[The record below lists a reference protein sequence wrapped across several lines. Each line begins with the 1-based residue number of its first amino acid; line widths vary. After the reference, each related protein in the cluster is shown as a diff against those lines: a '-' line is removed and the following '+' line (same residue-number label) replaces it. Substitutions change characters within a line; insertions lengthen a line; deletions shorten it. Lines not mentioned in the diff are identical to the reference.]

1 MGKVIAIDL
10 GTTNSVMA
18 VIEEGKPVIIPNAEG
33 ERLTPSVVAC
43 DPHTCQL
50 LVGTPAK
57 RQAVT
62 NPQNTVSS
70 AKRFL
75 GRMSDDP
82 IIRHDLELAPCKTRT
97 ANNGS
102 VSVWLAE
109 RWYSPQEVLAT
120 ILQKLRRDAEVYL
133 GEPMT
138 QAVITVPAYFNDCQ
152 RQAVMEACRVAGL
165 EALRIINES
174 TAACLAYGFGREA
187 DEMVAVYHL
196 GGGTFDISILDTGD
210 NVFEVRSTSGD
221 THLGGDDWD
230 QRIVDY
236 VAGEFQI
243 NQGIDLRQDP
253 QVLQR
258 LKEACERAKIEL
270 STVTETVIDLPFIA
284 RDTAGSVNLQIKL
297 TRAKLEQLTKDLV
310 ERTIA
315 PCRRAV
321 GDASYVRD
329 GPPKP
334 LVIDRVI
341 LVGQQTRMPA
351 VQRAVKEFFGKAP
364 CWGVDPAEAV
374 ALGAA
379 VQAGVL
385 GGKLKDM
392 LLLDVTPFTLSVET
406 LGGVSTA
413 LIHRNTT
420 IPTRQSQVFSTVND
434 GQTSVD
440 IRVYQG
446 EHPMAADN
454 ALLGQFRLDG
464 IPPAP
469 RGIPQI
475 EVTFDIDA
483 NSIFNVFAKDKAT
496 GREQRML
503 VVAPDGR
510 LVPADFGRG
519 PFVARAE
526 PVATTKRPAT
536 PPKKE
541 RPEDSVHQEEGGV
554 SSDKKW
560 WQFWKK

>member
-1 MGKVIAIDL
+1 
-10 GTTNSVMA
+10 MA

-43 DPHTCQL
+43 APHTCQL

-57 RQAVT
+57 RQAAI

-75 GRMSDDP
+75 GRRSDDP
-82 IIRHDLELAPCKTRT
+82 IIRHDLELASCQTRT
-97 ANNGS
+97 ADNGS

-109 RWYSPQEVLAT
+109 RWCSPQEILAT
-120 ILQKLRRDAEVYL
+120 ILQKLKRDAEIYL
-133 GEPMT
+133 GEPVT
-138 QAVITVPAYFNDCQ
+138 QAVITVPAYFIDCQ
-152 RQAVMEACRVAGL
+152 RQAVMDACRVAGL

-196 GGGTFDISILDTGD
+196 GGGTFDISILYTDGS
-210 NVFEVRSTSGD
+210 VFEVRSTSGD

-230 QRIVDY
+230 QRVVDY
-236 VAGEFQI
+236 VAGEFQN
-243 NQGIDLRQDP
+243 NQGIDLRRDP
-253 QVLQR
+253 QALQR

-270 STVTETVIDLPFIA
+270 STATETVIDLPFIG
-284 RDTAGSVNLQIKL
+284 RDGAGFVNLQIKL

-310 ERTIA
+310 ERTMA

-321 GDASYVRD
+321 GDASCARD
-329 GPPKP
+329 GSSEP

-351 VQRAVKEFFGKAP
+351 VQRVVKEFFGKDP
-364 CWGVDPAEAV
+364 CWRVDPAEAV

-385 GGKLKDM
+385 GGKLNDV
-392 LLLDVTPFTLSVET
+392 LLLDITPFTLSVET

-440 IRVYQG
+440 IKIYQG
-446 EHPMAADN
+446 EHPMATDN
-454 ALLGQFRLDG
+454 VLLGQFRLDG
-464 IPPAP
+464 IRPAP
-469 RGIPQI
+469 RKTPQI

-510 LVPADFGRG
+510 LVPADFGRCT
-519 PFVARAE
+519 FVSRAD
-526 PVATTKRPAT
+526 PVATTKMPAT

-541 RPEDSVHQEEGGV
+541 RPEDSVRQEEGV
-554 SSDKKW
+554 PSDKKR
-560 WQFWKK
+560 WQFWKKPPH